1 MLYISW
7 VLSPSQAG
15 DHGEGNDKDSTPE
28 KADLTAGARDED
40 VTPDK
45 AAAAAA
51 AAATAATA
59 GALGNWKLVG
69 MPLLF
74 LNYIMLLAAIVLMFF
89 ANAYSM
95 WFADPYPLKAADI
108 YGVAGFYT
116 IVLIVTFVLFI
127 VGGIAAFCLSTREPI
142 TCCGSRK
149 NRVAAASS

>member
-7 VLSPSQAG
+7 VLSPSQKE
-15 DHGEGNDKDSTPE
+15 DHGNPENDES
-28 KADLTAGARDED
+28 KAIADA
-40 VTPDK
+40 
-45 AAAAAA
+45 
-51 AAATAATA
+51 A
-59 GALGNWKLVG
+59 GALSKWKLVG

-127 VGGIAAFCLSTREPI
+127 VGGIAAFCLSAKGDRALSKTGPEQGP
-142 TCCGSRK
+142 SM
-149 NRVAAASS
+149 ASK

>member
-1 MLYISW
+1 M
-7 VLSPSQAG
+7 LSPSQEG
-15 DHGEGNDKDSTPE
+15 DHGEGDK
-28 KADLTAGARDED
+28 D

-45 AAAAAA
+45 ADL
-51 AAATAATA
+51 TA

-95 WFADPYPLKAADI
+95 WFADPYPLEAADI
-108 YGVAGFYT
+108 YGVAGYYN

-127 VGGIAAFCLSTREPI
+127 VGGIAAFCLSKREPI
-142 TCCGSRK
+142 TCGCPCGK
-149 NRVAAASS
+149 NRVAAKT